1 MLWSIWGFFLVD
13 IKILAFHNGIPKPS
27 YRQEE
32 KKQILKETS
41 LVNVHCL

>member
-32 KKQILKETS
+32 KNKFKKKQ
-41 LVNVHCL
+41 V